1 MPGRHGAV
9 RANSSAEIGGVTTAT
24 VLVAPGEGRSAK
36 EMASIAVHEAF
47 HLYHG
52 QAHPDWTAD
61 EGALMT
67 YPADDAQ
74 VLTMRRCESEALR
87 RALAAPAGGDEA
99 VGWAAE
105 ALAWRA
111 QRYERLGGPE
121 RAVERG
127 IELREGLAQYVERK
141 ALGRLDGTTL
151 PEEEYAPDAVRRRAY
166 DVGQAIAVLLD
177 RLHPGWADEINAA
190 PSPALDVALQDA
202 LAPRAIPPRALPPDV
217 VLAATRRAAADAA
230 GHAAALAR
238 QRDEFLGRP
247 GWTLRVVVE
256 PGEEPLWPQAF
267 DPMNLTAS
275 AAAPSSTAAGC
286 GSATRPARSR
296 SWTERPS
303 PAPQAAIRS
312 STGSENSPSRAF
324 LARLRKSAQI
334 MHHLTQKEYFCDS
347 IDARSIEIL
356 VRSRSV
362 WARPEAGP
370 RPRLRRFQGRPPCS
384 STPPRTLL
392 RRPRRRRRGAPSR

>member
-267 DPMNLTAS
+267 DPMNLTALGGGAVLHS
-275 AAAPSSTAAGC
+275 RWLRLGNAAG
-286 GSATRPARSR
+286 
-296 SWTERPS
+296 
-303 PAPQAAIRS
+303 
-312 STGSENSPSRAF
+312 
-324 LARLRKSAQI
+324 
-334 MHHLTQKEYFCDS
+334 
-347 IDARSIEIL
+347 SIEIL
-356 VRSRSV
+356 DRAALTRAAGSHPLFNGVRELTITGLPG
-362 WARPEAGP
+362 AAPEIGANNASFDAEGI
-370 RPRLRRFQGRPPCS
+370 
-384 STPPRTLL
+384 LL
-392 RRPRRRRRGAPSR
+392 RFNRCTIDRDPGAVTVRLGPS